1 MGPTGIWLNLP
12 VGEVQGSYAFT
23 CPECRFEVSK
33 PASWQFVTAEQ
44 NLENLRNTKLNDE
57 EFHRLMLR
65 YSNAPLVAMMKHPE
79 PFGDLNPSF
88 KVQIKPFGGLKGADP
103 KQILALV
110 SNQMKG
116 AFKDFAVT
124 QAQLGEQGWEAGAEL
139 RQGRLQAKPQ
149 CFAGRH
155 AAGILVPPHQQH
167 AGRRFRQRVDRA
179 VAGPIP
185 PAGGFEIRIHLGQ
198 RVLHQRIVCLTAQHI
213 GRLDH
218 GQDVGQRDLLIA

>member
-1 MGPTGIWLNLP
+1 MKLLHTLILCSAMLAGAAAADDNSFKSVT
-12 VGEVQGSYAFT
+12 VG
-23 CPECRFEVSK
+23 FEVSK

-124 QAQLGEQGWEAGAEL
+124 QAPTDATVSGIKSGYMRINYSLQIPDGRTFPTTSEMWIVPRGDFFFLIGAGT
-139 RQGRLQAKPQ
+139 RQDEKTGSRE
-149 CFAGRH
+149 
-155 AAGILVPPHQQH
+155 
-167 AGRRFRQRVDRA
+167 
-179 VAGPIP
+179 
-185 PAGGFEIRIHLGQ
+185 EI
-198 RVLHQRIVCLTAQHI
+198 QRILESVKV
-213 GRLDH
+213 RP
-218 GQDVGQRDLLIA
+218 